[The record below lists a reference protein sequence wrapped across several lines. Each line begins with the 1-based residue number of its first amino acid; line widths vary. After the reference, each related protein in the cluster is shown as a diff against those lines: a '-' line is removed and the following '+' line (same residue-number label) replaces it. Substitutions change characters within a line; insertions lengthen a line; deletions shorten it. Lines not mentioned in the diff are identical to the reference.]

1 MRIGL
6 FLCGCRGVI
15 DNVVDV
21 KSLGNKYEG
30 SQDIVFIKT
39 YDALCSS
46 NEQKDIL
53 AKAKEYDLDAVV
65 MGGCSPKH
73 YESMANTITFTREL
87 ESAGVNPSK
96 LSYAN
101 LKEQVALPHSSDIAG
116 ANKKA
121 KFVIDVA
128 IDKIYSTADVEFEEI
143 TPVKSVLV
151 IGAGLAGASSALQ
164 FANQGFDV
172 HVVEKKAAIGGPQLR
187 YGKAF
192 PKQDCSPCML
202 TPVITEM
209 SSHPNINVI
218 TMADVIDVA
227 GRVGN
232 YKALIRQTPRYV
244 DIDKCTS
251 CGACATACPVSMD
264 NEYDYSLTQRKVAH
278 IPFSEAIPRSY
289 LIDDNKIDYCRDE
302 CQQPCMSSCPNEAID
317 LSQSATETE
326 IEVGGVVVAV
336 GAGLY
341 KPTEFDYENSPNV
354 VTLAEYERILA
365 PNGIDDGNILL
376 PSDKSTP
383 KSIGFVHCV
392 GSRDPKKNAYCS
404 RYCCMATAT
413 AVMETHEKLPDT
425 KIYMFYRDMYSI
437 GKNGDKY
444 INSVMEL
451 DNVEPIRAIP
461 SREETSDDGITLRV
475 KIGTGAVSVPV
486 DMLVLANALVP
497 NDQTEQIRTALD
509 IDVDEDGFFRELNT
523 TTGVVNTTDE
533 GKMICGAC
541 VGPKI
546 ISESMS
552 EGAAAASSLGNVLG
566 VDKILHEVFVSK
578 VDDDLCG
585 GCGACVKTCMFH
597 ASSINKEDHIAEIDT
612 MRCKGCGN
620 CVTACPSGARDLLLF
635 PNSYFKNAINT
646 FSKYEPEGPKVLAI
660 LCNGCAYGGADQAGL
675 SGFKYPANVVSLRVP
690 CAGRVDTQHVLY
702 AFENGFDGVMIGE
715 CHHGDCHFIVGNTD
729 MERRINLFREVLR
742 SRRIDDDR
750 LRIEAISANEGKKYA
765 ETIQQFVT
773 DLKEMEG

>member
-15 DNVVDV
+15 SNIVDV
-21 KSLGNKYEG
+21 NSLANTYKDT
-30 SQDIVFIKT
+30 QDIVFIKT

-53 AKAKEYDLDAVV
+53 RQAKENNLDAVV

-73 YESMANTITFTREL
+73 YESMANTSTFAREL
-87 ESAGVNPSK
+87 DRAGVNPSK

-101 LKEQVALPHSSDIAG
+101 LKEQVALPHSADVDG
-116 ANKKA
+116 ANNKA
-121 KFVIDVA
+121 KFVMDVA
-128 IDKIYSTADVEFEEI
+128 INKVQSTSDVKFEE
-143 TPVKSVLV
+143 VKPKRSVLV
-151 IGAGLAGASSALQ
+151 IGAGLAGASAALQ
-164 FANQGFDV
+164 LANQGFEV

-202 TPVITEM
+202 TPIITEM
-209 SSHPNINVI
+209 SSHPGINIM
-218 TMADVIDVA
+218 TKSDVIDVA

-232 YKALIRQTPRYV
+232 YKALVRHTPRYV
-244 DIDKCTS
+244 DMDKCTS

-264 NEYDYSLTQRKVAH
+264 NEYDYSLTKRKVAH

-289 LIDDNKIDYCRDE
+289 LIDDNNIDYCRNE
-302 CQQPCMSSCPNEAID
+302 CQQPCFYACPNGAID
-317 LSQSATETE
+317 LSQTATETE
-326 IEVGGVVVAV
+326 IEVGGVIVAM
-336 GAGLY
+336 GSGLY
-341 KPTEFDYENSPNV
+341 KPTEFDYENSSNV

-365 PNGIDDGNILL
+365 PNGIYDGKILL

-437 GKNGDKY
+437 GKNGDEY

-461 SREETSDDGITLRV
+461 SREETSGDDITLRV
-475 KIGTGAVSVPV
+475 KMGTGALSVPV

-497 NDQTEQIRTALD
+497 NEQTEEIRTVLD
-509 IDVDEDGFFRELNT
+509 IDIDEDGFFRELNT

-546 ISESMS
+546 ISESIS
-552 EGAAAASSLGNVLG
+552 EGAASASSLANVLG
-566 VDKILHEVFVSK
+566 ADTILHEVFVSN
-578 VDDDLCG
+578 VDENLCG

-597 ASSINKEDHIAEIDT
+597 ASSIDPVKHVAEIDA

-635 PNSYFKNAINT
+635 PNAYFKEAINT
-646 FSKYEPEGPKVLAI
+646 FSKYEPSGPKILAM

-675 SGFKYPANVVSLRVP
+675 AGFKYPANVVSLRVP

-702 AFENGFDGVMIGE
+702 AFEKGFDGVLIGE
-715 CHHGDCHFIVGNTD
+715 CHQGDCHFIVGNTD

-750 LRIEAISANEGKKYA
+750 LRIEAISANEGKKYS
-765 ETIQQFVT
+765 EVIQRFVV
-773 DLKEMEG
+773 DLEEMEG